1 MLRGAEGGMAS
12 VCAKEKIAPRDQRGR
27 KEAIF
32 HANYYITAQALVG
45 YLSRF
50 PYLGTLLPEGL
61 TFWPHLHCAACRRR
75 RDIPRALVCNAVI
88 IPQIFFHLASLDVPD
103 RNTRR
108 HRNRLADLSG
118 NDMSFLSCR
127 TEKRFYSETLNYVA
141 TLSSQAS
148 LVKTD
153 PACSRQ
159 KAPVFLFGTAG
170 TVLPADSCNPLRLS
184 GRAEF

>member
-1 MLRGAEGGMAS
+1 MAS

-32 HANYYITAQALVG
+32 HGNNNIMARVCLEQSAR
-45 YLSRF
+45 S
-50 PYLGTLLPEGL
+50 PYLETPPPEGL
-61 TFWPHLHCAACRRR
+61 SFWPHLRCAACHQR
-75 RDIPRALVCNAVI
+75 RDIPRALGCSAVI
-88 IPQIFFHLASLDVPD
+88 IPQIFFHLASLDAPD

-118 NDMSFLSCR
+118 SDMSSLSCR
-127 TEKRFYSETLNYVA
+127 IENRFYSETSNYIA
-141 TLSSQAS
+141 TLLSQAS
-148 LVKTD
+148 WVKID

-170 TVLPADSCNPLRLS
+170 TVLPADSCNRLRFS
-184 GRAEF
+184 GRVES